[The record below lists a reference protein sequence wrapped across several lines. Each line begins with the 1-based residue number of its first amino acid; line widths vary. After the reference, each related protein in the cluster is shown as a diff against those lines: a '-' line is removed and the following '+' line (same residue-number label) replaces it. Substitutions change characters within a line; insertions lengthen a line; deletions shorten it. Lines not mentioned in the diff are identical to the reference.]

1 MLQNLEKNTKKLLEA
16 GLNRVNRQLSMY
28 KNFFDQANTGLK
40 SSANKKASQGYFFYL
55 SLARL
60 GPFKTILFLSCT
72 CGLLLF
78 GFLVVEIKW
87 DSLNNLANK
96 NMEK

>member
-16 GLNRVNRQLSMY
+16 GQPSTFDVQKFSLIRQTWDLNRQPIRKL
-28 KNFFDQANTGLK
+28 A
-40 SSANKKASQGYFFYL
+40 KAFFYL

-60 GPFKTILFLSCT
+60 GPFKTILFLSCA